1 MSTWQPQPQGLSDL
15 LQLLREAISPTD
27 SQNVQQK
34 LEYFNKVPDYN
45 NYLVYILT
53 QMPQEDQ
60 YIRSVAGLTLKNN
73 IRSYYPTIP
82 PQVLEFVKECCL
94 QHIGDSEVGK
104 AVSLVIAAIVQRGQ
118 IQNWPQAIQVLL
130 EKLDDP
136 SPVVVEVT

>member
-1 MSTWQPQPQGLSDL
+1 
-15 LQLLREAISPTD
+15 
-27 SQNVQQK
+27 
-34 LEYFNKVPDYN
+34 VPDYN

-73 IRSYYPTIP
+73 IRSYYPTIA
-82 PQVLEFVKECCL
+82 PQVLEYVKECCL
-94 QHIGDSEVGK
+94 QHVGDNEVGK

-130 EKLDDP
+130 EKLDSP
-136 SPVVVEVT
+136 NPVVVEVEQ